1 MQLSCL
7 PVSMFGEF
15 LDGRLDIGKWAVL
28 ARDVGFDGFDVSVM
42 FVKNRTA
49 THLEEVK
56 RKIDGAGLPLIM
68 VTSYPDLTHPD
79 AGQRRREAAYLEAD
93 MALTAQLGG
102 RFLRVLAGQAHPGLE
117 RGRGIGYAVEGLRRS
132 AEAAGEYGVT
142 LVYEN
147 HAKPGAWS
155 HIDFSFPPDIFLEVA
170 DGVRDTGIKI
180 NFDIGNATAECRDE
194 EGVMELL
201 QNVVDR
207 IATLHVCDMREYGRF
222 TPTLLGT
229 GVTPTARIFS
239 YLKRIGFD
247 GWFCIEEAGNRGMD
261 GVRQAYLHARTTWDQ
276 S

>member
-1 MQLSCL
+1 
-7 PVSMFGEF
+7 MFGEF
-15 LDGRLDIGKWAVL
+15 LDGRLDVGKWAVL
-28 ARDVGFDGFDVSVM
+28 ARDTGFDGFDVSVM
-42 FVKNRTA
+42 FVKNRTPV
-49 THLEEVK
+49 HLEEVK
-56 RKIDGAGLPLIM
+56 RKIEAAGLPLIM
-68 VTSYPDLTHPD
+68 VTSYPDFTHPD

-117 RGRGIGYAVEGLRRS
+117 RERGIGYAVERLRRS
-132 AEAAGEYGVT
+132 AETAREYGVT

-155 HIDFSFPPDIFLEVA
+155 YIDFSFPPDIFLEVA
-170 DGVRDTGIKI
+170 AGVRDTGIKI

-201 QNVVDR
+201 QKVVDQT
-207 IATLHVCDMREYGRF
+207 ATLHVCDMREYGKF

-261 GVRQAYLHARTTWDQ
+261 GVRQACLHARTVWDRA
-276 S
+276 